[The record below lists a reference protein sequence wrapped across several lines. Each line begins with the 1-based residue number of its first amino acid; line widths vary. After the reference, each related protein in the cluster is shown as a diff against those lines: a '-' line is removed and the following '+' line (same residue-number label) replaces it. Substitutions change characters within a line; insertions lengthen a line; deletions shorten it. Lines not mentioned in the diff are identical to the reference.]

1 MKSIKLHDIWD
12 LFTYF
17 QIIQIFFTTYYC
29 NDICL
34 YKCIPSNCDTATAI
48 LLFILVPF
56 LLEAAAADLSV
67 VLCKKKLEK
76 CQQNIK
82 WNGEFSLTGIGK
94 CKIKDNEVETSE
106 ECFDNC

>member
-1 MKSIKLHDIWD
+1 MIYEISLPISKLFKYSLH
-12 LFTYF
+12 
-17 QIIQIFFTTYYC
+17 

-67 VLCKKKLEK
+67 VLCKKK
-76 CQQNIK
+76 
-82 WNGEFSLTGIGK
+82 IGK
-94 CKIKDNEVETSE
+94 MSTKHQMEWRIFSHRNWQMQDQR
-106 ECFDNC
+106 